1 MSNANAK
8 ANVVARP
15 ATSRFRWFVCAMLFA
30 GTTINYIDRQALALL
45 KPILDRELGWTNEQF
60 GVVNSA
66 FFAVY
71 TFSYLFFGWFVTR
84 YGTKL
89 GYAVAAVF
97 WGTAAIGHG
106 LVSGVQGFIAARMG
120 LGFGEGGNFP
130 SAIASAGM
138 WFPRRERALAAS
150 LFNAGTNISAIIG
163 PAIVPW
169 VAYAYGWRAAFVVTG
184 VIALVWLAVWLVFYD
199 TPERSR
205 FVSAEELA
213 YIQSDR
219 EEVAGSTSVSW
230 LALLRSR
237 QTWAIIS
244 AKFFTDPIYW
254 FFLIW
259 LPDFYKKTRGL
270 DIKASWVYLVAI
282 YSVATVWSTAG
293 GWLTGYLMSRGWSL
307 TRARKTGLLV
317 LALCV
322 VPVAFA
328 PRAPLY
334 GAIVLIG
341 IACGSHQAFSANLY
355 ALTADLFPKRAV
367 AGVAGMSGMV
377 GSIGGIFFPVIV
389 GMLLDRYKASGAGEP
404 AAYAIIFGFCSTAY
418 VIAFLANHLFA
429 PRYEPV
435 RGV

>member
-1 MSNANAK
+1 MTT
-8 ANVVARP
+8 RP
-15 ATSRFRWFVCAMLFA
+15 ATSHFRWTICALLFF
-30 GTTINYIDRQALALL
+30 GTTINYVDRQALALL

-60 GVVNSA
+60 GLVNSA

-71 TFSYLFFGWFVTR
+71 TGSYLLFGWFVTR

-89 GYAVAAVF
+89 GYGIAALF
-97 WGTAAIGHG
+97 WGAAAIAHG
-106 LVSGVQGFIAARMG
+106 VVGSVRGFTLARAG
-120 LGFGEGGNFP
+120 LGLGEGGNFP
-130 SAIASAGM
+130 SAVAAAGM

-163 PAIVPW
+163 PAVVPW
-169 VAYAYGWRAAFVVTG
+169 VAYAYGWRAAFMVTG
-184 VIALVWLAVWLVFYD
+184 VAALVWLAAWIALYD

-205 FVSAEELA
+205 FVSATELA

-219 EEVAGSTSVSW
+219 EEVVGPTAVSW

-237 QTWAIIS
+237 QTWAIVS

-270 DIKASWVYLVAI
+270 DIKASWIYLVAI

-293 GWLTGYLMSRGWSL
+293 GWLTGHLMSRGWSL
-307 TRARKTGLLV
+307 TRARKTGMLL

-322 VPVAFA
+322 VPVALA
-328 PRAPLY
+328 PRASLY

-355 ALTADLFPKRAV
+355 ALTADLFPRRAV
-367 AGVAGMSGMV
+367 AAVAGMSGMV
-377 GSIGGIFFPVIV
+377 GSVGGIFFPVIV
-389 GMLLDRYKASGAGEP
+389 GSLLDRYKASGAGES
-404 AAYAIIFGFCSTAY
+404 AAYAIVFTVCSTAY
-418 VIAFLANHLFA
+418 VVAFLVSHLFA
-429 PRYEPV
+429 PRFEKVTLAAPTNASV
-435 RGV
+435 

>member
-1 MSNANAK
+1 MPPTD
-8 ANVVARP
+8 RP
-15 ATSRFRWFVCAMLFA
+15 ATSRFRWVVCALLFA
-30 GTTINYIDRQALALL
+30 GTTINYVDRQALALL

-71 TFSYLFFGWFVTR
+71 TFSYLFFGWLVTR
-84 YGTKL
+84 FGTKL
-89 GYAVAAVF
+89 GYGVAAFFWGVAAVAH
-97 WGTAAIGHG
+97 AAVGS
-106 LVSGVQGFIAARMG
+106 VRGFIVARVG

-130 SAIASAGM
+130 SAIAAAGM

-150 LFNAGTNISAIIG
+150 LFNAGTNISAIVG

-184 VIALVWLAVWLVFYD
+184 IVALCWLVAWLVLYD

-205 FVSAEELA
+205 FVSAAELA
-213 YIQSDR
+213 HIQSDR
-219 EEVAGSTSVSW
+219 EEVGSPAAVSW
-230 LALLRSR
+230 LALLRAR

-270 DIKASWVYLVAI
+270 DIKASWIYLVAI
-282 YSVATVWSTAG
+282 YAVATVWSTAG
-293 GWLTGYLMSRGWSL
+293 GWLTGHLMSRGWSL
-307 TRARKTGLLV
+307 TRARKTGLLL
-317 LALCV
+317 LALSV

-328 PRAPLY
+328 PRAPLF

-355 ALTADLFPKRAV
+355 ALTADLFPRRAV

-389 GMLLDRYKASGAGEP
+389 GALLDRYKASGAGES
-404 AAYAIIFGFCSTAY
+404 AAYAILFGVCSSAY
-418 VIAFLANHLFA
+418 VVAFLVSHVIA
-429 PRYEPV
+429 PKFEAV
-435 RGV
+435 SLS